1 MPPNDKGRP
10 KGALEET
17 RPRGHGRARGLT
29 SSRVSGSRVEA
40 GTFAAPT
47 AVASVVGGLWWGRW
61 DLRGQRD
68 HVTELLGDPC
78 VHVVCERGDDGDV
91 ARVVGVWSRLWTR
104 RLTGRGQVRGLKLR
118 IGAAA
123 QLLPVPAR
131 QVTDRRVPLEE
142 LFPETRGL
150 ASAVMSAP
158 REEGLQ
164 VLVAWA
170 RTMLRPTVEGQE
182 VIALAEGIGPA
193 GVLRV
198 DELAERSGRTVRW
211 LQRRFRHHV
220 GLSPKA
226 VKTHVRM
233 VFEHSFSA
241 LLRRGACV
249 QQSEHVLHDTL
260 LDLRTCC
267 SVSFSRSTVSM
278 RRLNSCSVMV
288 RGCTTI

>member
-226 VKTHVRM
+226 VIRRHRLQEVALQVERGDAPDLADLAYRLGYADQSHLARDFRAVTGLTLRG
-233 VFEHSFSA
+233 FEA
-241 LLRRGACV
+241 RLRR
-249 QQSEHVLHDTL
+249 
-260 LDLRTCC
+260 
-267 SVSFSRSTVSM
+267 
-278 RRLNSCSVMV
+278 
-288 RGCTTI
+288 